1 MTSTFDPS
9 LLEATVVDAANAT
22 SALQAPEGEFPGLI
36 DDYLFRP
43 KITTKFGERGPLDV
57 YWIIDDENVRKKLDR
72 DVVTVK
78 QSLLIEVNED
88 DSLAVGPGQNAAL
101 GRLRAALNMNGKG
114 FSFLKLKGAG
124 PARVLVTHRV
134 VDGEA
139 YAEIKK
145 VVPMA

>member
-1 MTSTFDPS
+1 MTSIFDPS
-9 LLEATVVDAANAT
+9 LLEETIIDTANAT
-22 SALQAPEGEFPGLI
+22 SIEPVPEGEYTGLI
-36 DDYLFRP
+36 DDYTFRD
-43 KITTKFGERGPLDV
+43 KIVTKYGERVPLDI
-57 YWIIDDENVRKKLDR
+57 YWMIDDADLRKKFDR

-78 QSLLIEVNED
+78 QGLLIEVNED

-124 PARVLVTHRV
+124 PARILVVHSVRS
-134 VDGEA
+134 GET
-139 YAEIKK
+139 YSEVKK